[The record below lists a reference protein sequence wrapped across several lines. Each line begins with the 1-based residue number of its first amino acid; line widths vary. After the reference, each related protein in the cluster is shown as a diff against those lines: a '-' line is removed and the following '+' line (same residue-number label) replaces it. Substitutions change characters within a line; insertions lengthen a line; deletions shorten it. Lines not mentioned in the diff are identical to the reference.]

1 MQVREFV
8 VHLHVVV
15 RYVALIGHG
24 DGVSDDFAQFC
35 LAGLVRGL
43 HHFQVGIQVIGFV
56 FGFILAFRLLGIL
69 RILGI
74 RDLVC
79 RAGGCVQHLA
89 GQDVVAGHGVGSLD
103 DHFRAHGQ
111 VANDSGVAADGVA
124 RAGEDGQA
132 FQLIHYLHAR
142 VVGVAVVLHGDG
154 VGDDFAQLHHVRLI
168 GGLGDGQAAVD
179 GAGFIGAGCVVRG
192 SLGMLGILGI
202 RHGIRLACH
211 VVGYVTQPD
220 VVGGDGVGGL
230 DGDGFAH
237 RQLVHDGG
245 IAADG
250 VAFAFQN
257 GQLGGLP
264 IQLHGVGKHHVVIR
278 HVAVIGH
285 GDGVGDGLAYGHIA
299 AGLIGC
305 LGHRHGDV
313 HIVGFVI
320 RLALAVGGLGVLG
333 ILGIRDVIA
342 LGGSGVQDGACQD
355 VIAGHGVG
363 GGEGLHFANRQLGDG
378 FVQVRE
384 FVVHLHVVVRYVALI
399 GHGDGVGDDFAQ
411 LHLAGLVGGL
421 DHFQVG
427 VHVGGFIR
435 HHVAACRGLGMFGIL
450 GIRHGIRLAQHHID
464 YLACQHVIAG
474 HGVGGGEDLLS
485 ANRQHRDGFVQVRQV
500 VVHLHVVQG
509 HIALVGHGDG
519 VGDGLIQVDLLI
531 LTVGFLDDEQ
541 LSVHV
546 RRVDGIGCFPSLAAV
561 EGCLYHVGEGTG
573 QHVIA
578 GDGIGCFH
586 RRRCAARQG
595 QGLGGFAVVEG
606 YAFLLGKGNG
616 LLCGVDVGH
625 GDGEGDHIAV
635 VELFAG
641 VGLGDHQG
649 RINIFIRDHQF
660 AIVLEVAVVAAIGAG
675 LPPKGVGVVAL
686 AHQGL
691 AAGEVVDSAIAF
703 HKAFFGHLVIGQR
716 RAVIGL
722 RIACTGQNQL
732 ARIDGQVCPA
742 LYIALVVA
750 FAGNPN
756 LNAAAILAVPCGNQ

>member
-24 DGVSDDFAQFC
+24 DGVSDDFAQLH
-35 LAGLVRGL
+35 LAGLVGGL
-43 HHFQVGIQVIGFV
+43 FHLQVGVHVLGFV
-56 FGFILAFRLLGIL
+56 NDFVAAFGGLGMLGIL
-69 RILGI
+69 GIGHLIALG
-74 RDLVC
+74 RD
-79 RAGGCVQHLA
+79 AVQHI
-89 GQDVVAGHGVGSLD
+89 GEQNVIAGHGVGGGESL
-103 DHFRAHGQ
+103 HFINRQHG
-111 VANDSGVAADGVA
+111 DGFVH
-124 RAGEDGQA
+124 AGEFIVHLHVVIRYVA
-132 FQLIHYLHAR
+132 LI
-142 VVGVAVVLHGDG
+142 LHGDG
-154 VGDDFAQLHHVRLI
+154 VGDDFAQL
-168 GGLGDGQAAVD
+168 D
-179 GAGFIGAGCVVRG
+179 F
-192 SLGMLGILGI
+192 
-202 RHGIRLACH
+202 LAFL
-211 VVGYVTQPD
+211 
-220 VVGGDGVGGL
+220 VGGL
-230 DGDGFAH
+230 LYGQGD
-237 RQLVHDGG
+237 
-245 IAADG
+245 I
-250 VAFAFQN
+250 
-257 GQLGGLP
+257 
-264 IQLHGVGKHHVVIR
+264 HVVAL
-278 HVAVIGH
+278 VF
-285 GDGVGDGLAYGHIA
+285 L
-299 AGLIGC
+299 
-305 LGHRHGDV
+305 
-313 HIVGFVI
+313 F
-320 RLALAVGGLGVLG
+320 ALAVGGLGVLG

-342 LGGSGVQDGACQD
+342 LGGSGVQDRACQD
-355 VIAGHGVG
+355 VVAGHGVG
-363 GGEGLHFANRQLGDG
+363 GGEGLHFAHRQHVNG

-384 FVVHLHVVVRYVALI
+384 LVVHLHVVVRYVALI
-399 GHGDGVGDDFAQ
+399 GHGDGVSDDFAQ

-464 YLACQHVIAG
+464 YLACQHVITG

-485 ANRQHRDGFVQVRQV
+485 ANHQHRDGFVPVRQV

-519 VGDGLIQVDLLI
+519 VGDGLVQVDLLI

-541 LSVHV
+541 LSVHI
-546 RRVDGIGCFPSLAAV
+546 RRVNGVRCFPGLAAV

-660 AIVLEVAVVAAIGAG
+660 AIVLKVAVVAAIGAG
-675 LPPKGVGVVAL
+675 LPHKGVGVVAL

-703 HKAFFGHLVIGQR
+703 HKALFGHLVIGQR